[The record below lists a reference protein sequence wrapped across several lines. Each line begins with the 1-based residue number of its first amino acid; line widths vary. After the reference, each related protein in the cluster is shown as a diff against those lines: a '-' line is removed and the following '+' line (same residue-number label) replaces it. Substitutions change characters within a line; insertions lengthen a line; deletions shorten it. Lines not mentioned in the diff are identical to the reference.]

1 MRTMSTRC
9 LRVCIPAAPGFHHET
24 RVEEPTEHTCLC
36 VVTKLCV
43 HLTSPQCVFGGIEAS
58 AHGVMMQQYCM
69 SARAPALALLH
80 PATVRSRDSCH
91 RR

>member
-58 AHGVMMQQYCM
+58 AFMAADEFRVAVVSSQLMH
-69 SARAPALALLH
+69 
-80 PATVRSRDSCH
+80 
-91 RR
+91 

>member
-1 MRTMSTRC
+1 MSTRC

-58 AHGVMMQQYCM
+58 AFMAADEFRVAVVSSQLMH
-69 SARAPALALLH
+69 
-80 PATVRSRDSCH
+80 
-91 RR
+91 

>member
-24 RVEEPTEHTCLC
+24 RVEEPTEHACLC

-43 HLTSPQCVFGGIEAS
+43 HLTSPCS
-58 AHGVMMQQYCM
+58 A
-69 SARAPALALLH
+69 A
-80 PATVRSRDSCH
+80 
-91 RR
+91 